1 MAHTHG
7 GAKIG
12 TKVANVVSRS
22 IVATHHKLIGVKHK
36 LALAIF
42 HSISDIISEE
52 VHTSLDPILV
62 KLYDE
67 LPDESPAKSL
77 LGFMANEVGQLQAG
91 AGISMV
97 AGSLFGSLAILINNE
112 LSPSIREILHLNP
125 HLLPDPGTIAQLWAK
140 GIADEQSGADG
151 ITQQGFN
158 AAWATWMMESNL
170 QYPDPTTSLEMMRRG
185 LIDSDTLVK
194 WAGLNGVPADVA
206 TKYADMVHTPISPA
220 DAALAYLR
228 GNIPYGEA
236 LSVAT
241 EWGILESDFQVM
253 INNTGEPLGLMQ
265 LLEAYRRGFIG
276 EDRVKQGILES
287 RIKNDWVDT
296 AIQLRYSPMSVSD
309 AVNAV
314 VQDQLDV
321 TTAEKIAD
329 DNGLQPGAFQTLVNT
344 AGSPLSRT
352 EMQDL
357 FNRGEVTSSQ
367 VAQALR
373 ESRLKNKYNDLALLL
388 HTRLLDTGQISDAVL
403 YGTLTVQSAI
413 DKAMLHGYSH
423 DDAAIIASSAVN
435 RKLQTER
442 QQVVTAVVALYE
454 ANGISSDDAT
464 SIASA
469 MGFEPEQTAFILQAA
484 EFRRNEKLVAAALS
498 AIRSKYIGH
507 HIVESDAQ
515 SYIDALGLP
524 TAQRDQVIQL
534 WTIERDANVRMLTEA
549 QIIKAFTNGLID
561 QDDALT
567 RLTNMGYSTTDA
579 GLLIQGA

>member
-7 GAKIG
+7 GAKVG
-12 TKVANVVSRS
+12 TKVASVVSRS
-22 IVATHHKLIGVKHK
+22 IVATHNKLLGVKHK

-52 VHTSLDPILV
+52 VHQSLDPILIR
-62 KLYDE
+62 LHED
-67 LPDESPAKSL
+67 LPEDSPAKSL

-91 AGISMV
+91 AGISMA
-97 AGSLFGSLAILINNE
+97 AGSILGSLAILINNE

-125 HLLPDPGTIAQLWAK
+125 HLLPDPNTVAQLWAK

-151 ITQQGFN
+151 ITQQGIN
-158 AAWATWMMESNL
+158 AAWATWMMQANL
-170 QYPDPTTSLEMMRRG
+170 SYPDPTTALEMLRRG
-185 LIDSDTLVK
+185 IIDTDTLVK
-194 WAGLNGVPADVA
+194 WARLNGVPDDVA

-228 GNIPYGEA
+228 GNIPYVQA

-265 LLEAYRRGFIG
+265 LLEAYRRGFIN

-309 AVNAV
+309 AVNAT
-314 VQDQLDV
+314 VQNQMDIA
-321 TTAEKIAD
+321 TAEKIAD

-352 EMQDL
+352 EMEDL
-357 FNRGEVTSSQ
+357 FNRGLATQSQ
-367 VAQALR
+367 VEQAMR
-373 ESRLKNKYNDLALLL
+373 ESRLKNKYNTLAFEL
-388 HTRLLDTGQISDAVL
+388 HSRLLDTGQVSDAVL
-403 YGTLTVQSAI
+403 YGTLTTQAAI
-413 DKAMLHGYSH
+413 DKAMLHGYSAE
-423 DDAAIIASSAVN
+423 DAAIIASSAVN
-435 RKLQTER
+435 RKLETER
-442 QQVVTAVVALYE
+442 RQVMSAVVALYE
-454 ANGISSDDAT
+454 ANGINDADAT
-464 SIASA
+464 TIAQS
-469 MGFEPEQTAFILQAA
+469 MGFEPDQTAFILQAA

-507 HIVESDAQ
+507 HILLSDAS

-524 TAQRDQVIQL
+524 TNQRDQVLQL
-534 WTIERDANVRMLTEA
+534 WTIERDANVRVLTEA
-549 QIIKAFTNGLID
+549 QIIKAFNGGLIH

-567 RLTNMGYSTTDA
+567 RLVNLGYTSDDA
-579 GLLIQGA
+579 GLLLEGA